1 MNDFILETQSLTRR
15 FNSFVAVDG
24 INLGINQ
31 GEIFGFL
38 GPNGAGK
45 STTIN
50 MLCGLLK
57 PSSGEV
63 LYNGRRLHKNG
74 NISNF
79 IGLCPQENIIWPD
92 LTPLEQ
98 LQYMGVFYNLTAREA
113 KLKAKTLLIDMG
125 LEEKRNVLASKL
137 SGGMKRRLNICL
149 ALINDPKILILD
161 EPEAGLDPQSRVM
174 VREYIAGLA
183 KSKTVIL
190 TTHNMDEADR
200 LADRIAII
208 DHGKLLISDT
218 PENLKRSIGE
228 GDRLEIKTHKK
239 TGLDELK
246 IPGFSGKIS
255 TLENNITIQA
265 KNIIEHL
272 PVIIQSLQE
281 QNISIAE
288 MNLKQSTLEDVFVSL
303 TGRTLRN

>member
-1 MNDFILETQSLTRR
+1 MNDYILETRLLTRR
-15 FNSFVAVDG
+15 FNGFTAVDN
-24 INLGINQ
+24 IDLGIVP

-50 MLCGLLK
+50 MLCGLLM

-63 LYNGRRLHKNG
+63 LFSGKKLHNNA
-74 NISNF
+74 NIRSF
-79 IGLCPQENIIWPD
+79 IGLCPQEIIIWPD
-92 LTPLEQ
+92 LTPKEQ
-98 LQYMGVFYNLTAREA
+98 LRYMGVMYNLSSGQA
-113 KLKAKTLLIDMG
+113 KERATKLLTDMG
-125 LEEKRNVLASKL
+125 LFEKRNVLASKL

-161 EPEAGLDPQSRVM
+161 EPESGLDPQSRVM

-183 KSKTVIL
+183 KYKTVIL

-208 DHGKLLISDT
+208 DHGKILITDT
-218 PENLKRSIGE
+218 PENLKKTTGE
-228 GDRLEIKTHKK
+228 GDRLEVTVS
-239 TGLDELK
+239 GS
-246 IPGFSGKIS
+246 IPEIISIEGISGKINRS
-255 TLENNITIQA
+255 ENRIIIQA
-265 KNIIEHL
+265 KNIIENMPTIL
-272 PVIIQSLQE
+272 KWFYN
-281 QNISIAE
+281 QNISIYE
-288 MNLKQSTLEDVFVSL
+288 INLKQASLEDVFVSL

>member
-1 MNDFILETQSLTRR
+1 MSDITLEARSLTRR
-15 FNSFVAVDG
+15 FNGFTAVESVDLE
-24 INLGINQ
+24 IRQ

-57 PSSGEV
+57 PTSGEV
-63 LYNGRRLHKNG
+63 FLSGNKLTDKNK
-74 NISNF
+74 IRKY

-98 LQYMGVFYNLTAREA
+98 LQYIGVMYNLSA
-113 KLKAKTLLIDMG
+113 KKAKQIALGLLSDMG
-125 LEEKRNVLASKL
+125 LTEKRNVLASKL

-149 ALINDPKILILD
+149 ALINDPKIVILD

-183 KSKTVIL
+183 KHKTVIL

-208 DHGKLLISDT
+208 DHGKILITDT
-218 PENLKRSIGE
+218 PDNLKKTTGE
-228 GDRLEIKTHKK
+228 GDRLEIKIN
-239 TGLDELK
+239 GK
-246 IPGFSGKIS
+246 IPESISMEGFNGKIIQNDN
-255 TLENNITIQA
+255 EITI
-265 KNIIEHL
+265 L
-272 PVIIQSLQE
+272 S
-281 QNISIAE
+281 QNILEHMPDILRWFYKE
-288 MNLKQSTLEDVFVSL
+288 NIPITEINLKQATLEDVFVSL